1 MRLAAEL
8 LDECEQHTAAD
19 STATDDDNDNND
31 ERHHYD
37 TLVHRYRDIVANI
50 SSLVTS
56 TTESIEKQ
64 HNLDVSLC
72 LVEADNIPN

>member
-19 STATDDDNDNND
+19 TTDTNNDNND

-37 TLVHRYRDIVANI
+37 TLMDRYRDIMASI
-50 SSLVTS
+50 SSMVTS
-56 TTESIEKQ
+56 TTDSIEKQ